1 MVVKKVDG
9 FTIVEG
15 EFIRN
20 VSVRT
25 GQVMFEDCSL
35 PSRVRNAAEFC
46 TRMVNTFLNSQGY
59 KYGSLYVRITGIKGL
74 NDFELSVLYRP
85 SHNESA
91 LCAGLLKT
99 TPQGSSEVLHGTLGI
114 TLYVDKNPPY
124 LRKDLGIQY
133 KRWDCTVDI
142 GALIG

>member
-1 MVVKKVDG
+1 MVVKKIDG
-9 FTIVEG
+9 FTIIEG

-35 PSRVRNAAEFC
+35 PARIRNASEFC
-46 TRMVNTFLNSQGY
+46 TRMVHAFLHSQGY
-59 KYGSLYVRITGIKGL
+59 RYGTLYVRIASFKGL
-74 NDFELSVLYRP
+74 DDFELSVLYRA

-99 TPQGSSEVLHGTLGI
+99 TPPGSGEVLHGTLGV
-114 TLYVDKNPPY
+114 TLYADKNPPH